1 MTPQIVDRWTAYTK
15 PYDSVVRN
23 AVPIAHQPILTYLVA
38 DEPASHVWRSQTLS
52 MLSKCENKSS
62 GQPLIEDALHEVAT
76 RLVKK
81 VLNGPLHV
89 LLKPLAGEAQI
100 TKRTEDLRGLI
111 HGAGQFSF
119 RLWSQRTFITCT
131 GLDQLESFSSG
142 GAFMSAHRLH
152 RLEEDDDKLDGSSIV
167 ILTHPLVLA
176 WGDENAENYDQR
188 KVWGKAI
195 ACMEEHASN

>member
-1 MTPQIVDRWTAYTK
+1 
-15 PYDSVVRN
+15 
-23 AVPIAHQPILTYLVA
+23 
-38 DEPASHVWRSQTLS
+38 

-62 GQPLIEDALHEVAT
+62 GKPLIEDALHELAT
-76 RLVKK
+76 RLVNK

-100 TKRTEDLRGLI
+100 TKRTEGLRGLI
-111 HGAGQFSF
+111 YAAGQFSF
-119 RLWSQRTFITCT
+119 RLWSQRTFISCT

-142 GAFMSAHRLH
+142 GALMSAHRLH
-152 RLEEDDDKLDGSSIV
+152 RLEEEDDKLDGSSIV

-176 WGDENAENYDQR
+176 WGDKNAENYDQH

-195 ACMEEHASN
+195 ACVEEHASN